1 MGSVTYKNLLL
12 GHIVSFLNEEGMT
25 CSITQEGVC
34 ELTCRLLHYRE
45 EDKVLRPEIFIIDDI
60 ANLRM
65 LSSDVDLV
73 EIGRGGKKTEV
84 ITEALKRCAPLCE
97 RYWAIYILRCEDH
110 FEYGLFKKESSSI
123 ASIVVDAMDGD
134 VLSGIIMIHQ
144 ISETAVLIKGSN
156 SRYLVVHFGTD
167 NPDKDPFGEQKK
179 YVKSIVSIID
189 EENCSPVYNFIRR
202 VFDEVQT
209 NGHGTLSCVLDAGA
223 KYPDSLKDG
232 VILSE
237 PIVIPRKISEAKTDS
252 NNSLESYKSLI
263 VGMLNSD
270 GITVFSNDGKVLAYR
285 VFIKHKESEEE
296 KVSGGA
302 RSRTF
307 KQLKKM
313 GSDSGIVAGY
323 MQTQEGIIESFVN
336 L

>member
-12 GHIVSFLNEEGMT
+12 GYIASFLDDEGMS
-25 CSITQEGVC
+25 CPITQAGVC

-65 LSSDVDLV
+65 ISSDVDLV
-73 EIGRGGKKTEV
+73 KIGSGEKKKEI
-84 ITEALKRCAPLCE
+84 ITEALKQCAPLCE
-97 RYWAIYILRCEDH
+97 RYWAIYILRSGDH
-110 FEYGLFKKESSSI
+110 FDYGLFKKESSSI
-123 ASIVVDAMDGD
+123 ASIVVEAMDGD

-156 SRYLVVHFGTD
+156 SRHLVVHFGTE
-167 NPDKDPFGEQKK
+167 NPEEDPFLAQKN
-179 YVKSIVSIID
+179 YVKSIISSID
-189 EENCSPVYNFIRR
+189 EEDSSQVYNFIRR

-223 KYPDSLKDG
+223 SYPDSLKDG
-232 VILSE
+232 IILSE
-237 PIVIPRKISEAKTDS
+237 PIDIPRQICESRTDS

-270 GITVFSNDGKVLAYR
+270 GITVFSNEGKVLAYR
-285 VFIKHKESEEE
+285 VFIKHKESEDE

-302 RSRTF
+302 RSRTY

-313 GSDSGIVAGY
+313 GIDSGIVAGY
-323 MQTQEGIIESFVN
+323 MQTQEGMIESF
-336 L
+336 